1 MWAGRCSP
9 PDSRGS
15 PAARASHPIV
25 DLVLCSV
32 TRLRVMHPSSDTG
45 KAILHWSQWLWPGPR
60 RVFSAQEMARAGAQP
75 WPKAINHYV
84 LANVITLLAINY
96 AEIPSGLAPGLA
108 AGALLLTLLSLWV
121 AQQLWAQPTRL
132 RLNLYTLAAGLGLV
146 GCALGLRW
154 LLGREAAEVH
164 LLSYAAIV
172 LVSCSAWWM
181 LSLMRVQQIEAR
193 LRELDDQAQQARLA
207 RRLAT
212 AQIQPHFLFNTLAS
226 LQHWVDTRDPRAGS
240 TLRAFTQYLRATLPM
255 FERESHSLAQELQ
268 IVRSYL
274 EIMQARLGER
284 LVWSVSAAPA
294 LSELALPPGA
304 LLTLVENAIVHGIE
318 PALRGGAV
326 DVRATLNEAQGWA
339 TLEVQDSG
347 QGMTAERVNEGLGLS
362 NTRNRLRQLHGE
374 AARLE
379 LQPQDPGCLA
389 RIMIPSSREQA
400 A

>member
-1 MWAGRCSP
+1 
-9 PDSRGS
+9 
-15 PAARASHPIV
+15 
-25 DLVLCSV
+25 
-32 TRLRVMHPSSDTG
+32 MHPSSDTG

-154 LLGREAAEVH
+154 LLGREAAQVH

-274 EIMQARLGER
+274 EIMQARLG
-284 LVWSVSAAPA
+284 
-294 LSELALPPGA
+294 GA
-304 LLTLVENAIVHGIE
+304 WCG
-318 PALRGGAV
+318 PCR
-326 DVRATLNEAQGWA
+326 R
-339 TLEVQDSG
+339 
-347 QGMTAERVNEGLGLS
+347 
-362 NTRNRLRQLHGE
+362 RQ
-374 AARLE
+374 R
-379 LQPQDPGCLA
+379 
-389 RIMIPSSREQA
+389 
-400 A
+400 